1 MHQSDHLA
9 ELNKALTAQGPTS
22 WGPGGA
28 SLGHFPWPQ
37 QRRPSSARG
46 TNTAG
51 YGHRYCRKIWACY
64 GLSNCSH
71 QECPTREYWLK
82 QMKTNKKN
90 LRINCQIKS
99 FQHVHA
105 IKNQRFG
112 ETTNR
117 FGLRLSG
124 SRVHTSKKGNEDS
137 HIFSVL
143 FLAQYWKSVTTS
155 ARLD

>member
-1 MHQSDHLA
+1 MKLLKILSPEKWVVDQFKELCGKWNTNWAERKKQNKGLKNKLKARSLIWTVHPSDHLA

-99 FQHVHA
+99 FQYVHA
-105 IKNQRFG
+105 IKN
-112 ETTNR
+112 
-117 FGLRLSG
+117 
-124 SRVHTSKKGNEDS
+124 
-137 HIFSVL
+137 
-143 FLAQYWKSVTTS
+143 
-155 ARLD
+155 